1 MEKPGDENV
10 KKQEAASYKP
20 GEGIRGARSTTF
32 FRLTNFELYVR
43 PNKFVMS
50 LGLASLAVSI
60 GLVGYMY
67 YERYQLEEEV
77 GAPVYKAISEE
88 GDIQYRPKKSKW
100 DI

>member
-1 MEKPGDENV
+1 MEKPSDENL
-10 KKQEAASYKP
+10 KKPEAAHRP

-32 FRLTNFELYVR
+32 FRLTNFELYAR

-50 LGLASLAVSI
+50 IGLASLAISI

-67 YERYQLEEEV
+67 YEKHQQEEEF
-77 GAPVYKAISEE
+77 GAPVYKAIDEA

>member
-1 MEKPGDENV
+1 MEKKIDENL
-10 KKQEAASYKP
+10 KKPEAAHKP

-32 FRLTNFELYVR
+32 FRLTNFELYAR

-50 LGLASLAVSI
+50 IGLASLAVSI

-67 YERYQLEEEV
+67 YEKYQLEEEV
-77 GAPVYKAISEE
+77 GAPVYKAVDEE
-88 GDIQYRPKKSKW
+88 GEIQYRPKKSKW